1 MWLGLQDEPQHVRLR
16 LQIHVSTF
24 HLAFLSNL
32 NPKGEAGAIIEGMN
46 HKGPFEPSLTLFNSS
61 AHVKRQRALQR
72 LSHSDTYSHAQMTF
86 HMRLMS
92 SAFGNI
98 DAKLLVFVGLLEVAN
113 NTSVPCHKILIYIY
127 IVISYCCGIFGTLRW
142 TGHNPIIFKWKNQPN
157 SHRLT
162 PFDIYIQRRP
172 RNATQDSGKAELASR
187 HSSLRRRRISPVCT
201 RPGIHWEVT
210 TKNPRNH

>member
-1 MWLGLQDEPQHVRLR
+1 MSSHETIFCFPYTKQANKVSIASCPKIQGLVWLGLQDEPQHVRLR

-127 IVISYCCGIFGTLRW
+127 CNIVLLWYFRNAAVNW
-142 TGHNPIIFKWKNQPN
+142 TQPN
-157 SHRLT
+157 N
-162 PFDIYIQRRP
+162 F
-172 RNATQDSGKAELASR
+172 
-187 HSSLRRRRISPVCT
+187 
-201 RPGIHWEVT
+201 
-210 TKNPRNH
+210 